1 MLKPSISVIIPVYNE
16 AKSLPELHAALTPLY
31 ADFPETEVV
40 FVDDGS
46 KDEGLSVLKQIAAK
60 DSRVKIISFHRN
72 HGQTAAILAGIDHA
86 EGDILIPMDSDL
98 ENDPADIPLLIAELG
113 KGSDVVSGW
122 RQDRWKDNYMARK
135 IPSMAANK
143 LISIM
148 TGVHLHDYGCTLKAY
163 RREVLAGVPLYGEMH
178 RFIPAYAS
186 WQGAMVSEIPVK
198 YTPRKFG
205 KSNYGIS
212 RTVRVLLDLLL
223 IKFLHRY
230 MNRPIHFFGGLGV
243 MLFVASVAVIVL
255 ALALRFWLNIS
266 LIQTPLPLLSA
277 LCMIMGLNLVMMGV
291 LSEMQ
296 MRTYY
301 EAQKTKPYRVKEKIN
316 FG

>member
-1 MLKPSISVIIPVYNE
+1 MAHPRLSVIIPVYNE
-16 AKSLPELHAALTPLY
+16 AKSLADLHAALTPLY
-31 ADFPETEVV
+31 AQFPDMEVI
-40 FVDDGS
+40 FINDGS
-46 KDEGLSVLKQIAAK
+46 KDDSLQVLKALAGN
-60 DSRVKIISFHRN
+60 DSRVKVLSFHRN

-86 EGDILIPMDSDL
+86 SGEILIPMDSDL
-98 ENDPADIPLLIAELG
+98 ENDPADIPRLVAEME

-122 RQDRWKDNYMARK
+122 RQNRWKDKYLARK
-135 IPSMAANK
+135 IPSMAANT
-143 LISIM
+143 LISWM

-163 RREVLAGVPLYGEMH
+163 KREVLEGVPLYGEMH

-186 WQGAMVSEIPVK
+186 WQGASVSEIPVK
-198 YTPRKFG
+198 YSPRKFG

-212 RTVRVLLDLLL
+212 RTIRVLLDLLL

-243 MLFVASVAVIVL
+243 FLLFLGGCTGLL
-255 ALALRFWLNIS
+255 AIGLRLFIDLH
-266 LIQTPLPLLSA
+266 LVETPLPLLTA
-277 LCMIMGLNLVMMGV
+277 LLLIMGLNLIMMGV

-301 EAQKTKPYRVKEKIN
+301 EAQKTKPYRIKEKIN
-316 FG
+316 F

>member
-1 MLKPSISVIIPVYNE
+1 MQKPSISVIIPVYNE
-16 AKSLPELHAALTPLY
+16 AKALAELHNALTPLY
-31 ADFPETEVV
+31 TTYPEMETI

-46 KDEGLSVLKQIAAK
+46 RDESLKRLKELAAK
-60 DSRVKIISFHRN
+60 DPRIKVLSFNRN

-86 EGDILIPMDSDL
+86 TGDILVPMDSDL
-98 ENDPADIPLLIAELG
+98 ENHPEDIPRLVAELE

-122 RQDRWKDNYMARK
+122 RQDRWKDSFLLRK
-135 IPSMAANK
+135 IPSMTANK
-143 LISIM
+143 LISFV
-148 TGVHLHDYGCTLKAY
+148 TGVYLHDYGCTLKAY
-163 RREVLAGVPLYGEMH
+163 KREVLAGVPLYGEMH

-186 WQGAMVSEIPVK
+186 WQGAKVSEIPVK

-205 KSNYGIS
+205 KSHYGIS

-223 IKFLHRY
+223 IKFLDRY
-230 MNRPIHFFGGLGV
+230 MNRPIHFFGGLG
-243 MLFVASVAVIVL
+243 MLLFGASIAAILL

-277 LCMIMGLNLVMMGV
+277 LCMIMGMNMVMMGV

-301 EAQKTKPYRVKEKIN
+301 EAQKTKPYRIKEKVN
-316 FG
+316 F

>member
-1 MLKPSISVIIPVYNE
+1 MPRLSISVIIPVFNE
-16 AKSLPELHAALTPLY
+16 AKSLPDLHAELKKLY
-31 ADFPETEVV
+31 VDFPETEIL
-40 FVDDGS
+40 FVNDGS
-46 KDEGLSVLKQIAAK
+46 KDESLAVLREMAAK
-60 DSRVKIISFHRN
+60 DPRVKVISFYRN

-86 EGDILIPMDSDL
+86 TGDILIPMDSDL
-98 ENDPADIPLLIAELG
+98 ENHPSDIPRLVAEME

-122 RQDRWKDNYMARK
+122 RQNRWKDNYIARK
-135 IPSMAANK
+135 IPSIVANK
-143 LISIM
+143 LISVI

-163 RREVLAGVPLYGEMH
+163 KRDVIAGVPLYGEMH

-186 WQGAMVSEIPVK
+186 WQGATVTEIPVT

-205 KSNYGIS
+205 KSNYGLS
-212 RTVRVLLDLLL
+212 RTIRVLLDLLL

-243 MLFVASVAVIVL
+243 AFFFGAFLSL
-255 ALALRFWLNIS
+255 ALALVLRFTLTIS

-277 LCMIMGLNLVMMGV
+277 LLVIMGMNMVMMGIM
-291 LSEMQ
+291 SEMQ

-301 EAQKTKPYRVKEKIN
+301 AAQNSKSYRVKEKIN
-316 FG
+316 F

>member
-1 MLKPSISVIIPVYNE
+1 MQRPSISVIIPVYNE
-16 AKSLPELHAALTPLY
+16 AKSLPDLYAALSTLY
-31 ADFPETEVV
+31 AQFPETEVL
-40 FVDDGS
+40 FVNDGS
-46 KDEGLSVLKQIAAK
+46 KDESLAVLREIAKK
-60 DSRVKIISFHRN
+60 DNRVKVLSFGRN

-86 EGDILIPMDSDL
+86 TGDILIPMDSDL
-98 ENDPADIPLLIAELG
+98 ENHPSDIPRLIAEME

-122 RQDRWKDNYMARK
+122 RQNRWTNEFIARK
-135 IPSMAANK
+135 LPSIAANK
-143 LISIM
+143 LISLV

-163 RREVLAGVPLYGEMH
+163 RREVIAGVPLFGEMH
-178 RFIPAYAS
+178 RFIPAYAA
-186 WQGAMVSEIPVK
+186 WQGAKVTELPVS

-230 MNRPIHFFGGLGV
+230 MNRPIHFFGGLG
-243 MLFVASVAVIVL
+243 MLFFLGSVVAIGG
-255 ALALRFWLNIS
+255 ALFLRFVLNIS

-277 LCMIMGLNLVMMGV
+277 LLIIMGMNMVMMGIM
-291 LSEMQ
+291 SEMQ

-301 EAQKTKPYRVKEKIN
+301 AAQNSKSYRVKEKIN
-316 FG
+316 F